1 MTEGIGPRLGGVR
14 NAGRMA
20 LTTYLAQRILGLTL
34 LGWLLTD
41 IDLTR
46 TMIAV
51 WILGVWALELW
62 WSTAWLQRSRYGPFE
77 WAWRSATYRSRQ
89 QLPRP
94 RTART

>member
-1 MTEGIGPRLGGVR
+1 MTEVIGPRLGDVR

-51 WILGVWALELW
+51 WILGVWALEL
-62 WSTAWLQRSRYGPFE
+62 
-77 WAWRSATYRSRQ
+77 
-89 QLPRP
+89 
-94 RTART
+94 